1 MTYKELL
8 TLGTERLQQAGCPD
22 SALDAWYLLEYVT
35 GMSRTEYY
43 LAMLSEITEQ
53 RIISTYEAVI
63 EQRQQ
68 HIPLQYITG
77 SQEFMGLTFHVNE
90 QVLIPRQDTEVLVE
104 QALDVIKHHFPEQP
118 LHILDLCTGSG
129 CILISLLVAES
140 RCTGVGADIS
150 EGALAVAKGNAEANR
165 VAERSRWLCSDL
177 FAKIEEKFSLILS
190 NPPYIATGVL
200 ETLMPEV
207 IAHEPIGALDGKED
221 GLFFYRQICG
231 QAGDFLETG
240 GYLMFEIGYDQGQAV
255 SELMQQAGFMDVKV
269 LQDYCG
275 KDRVVMGHL

>member
-1 MTYKELL
+1 
-8 TLGTERLQQAGCPD
+8 
-22 SALDAWYLLEYVT
+22 
-35 GMSRTEYY
+35 
-43 LAMLSEITEQ
+43 
-53 RIISTYEAVI
+53 
-63 EQRQQ
+63 
-68 HIPLQYITG
+68 
-77 SQEFMGLTFHVNE
+77 
-90 QVLIPRQDTEVLVE
+90 
-104 QALDVIKHHFPEQP
+104 
-118 LHILDLCTGSG
+118 LCTGSG
-129 CILISLLVAES
+129 CVLISLLAAES

-150 EGALAVAKGNAEANR
+150 EGALTVAKENAEANR

-177 FAKIEEKFSLILS
+177 FAKIEETFSLILS